1 MAEKPFKVA
10 VSDADLEFLHKK
22 LDLARW
28 PDELEDAG
36 RDYGAPLAN
45 VKRLVARWKGGFD
58 WRAAEASINELPQ
71 FTRDIE
77 VDGHGTLNIHYI
89 YQKSTVKNA
98 IPLLFLH
105 GCTHCFTDCN
115 MLADGRGRIQG
126 RGTSWK

>member
-1 MAEKPFKVA
+1 MDEKPFKVA

-22 LDLARW
+22 LELARW
-28 PDELEDAG
+28 PDELQNVG
-36 RDYGAPLAN
+36 RDYGASLAD
-45 VKRLVARWKGGFD
+45 VKRLLARWKGGFD

-89 YQKSTVKNA
+89 HQKSTVKNA

-105 GCTHCFTDCN
+105 GCAHSFTDRK
-115 MLADGRGRIQG
+115 MLADGRGGIQG
-126 RGTSWK
+126 RGTSWR